1 MLKDFLEIKKHKTI
15 WIEEGQG
22 DKVEEIIH
30 YREKSKMEKR
40 EKKIGK
46 LNDQFRSLFWGEF
59 SCLYTDL
66 MKKKKKEKGSYRAW
80 RDNWCCKRSWSEEKR
95 TESTVGWLLMTI
107 QLPLIN
113 KIIQRK

>member
-40 EKKIGK
+40 EKNRKIKWSIQESILGRIFMFIHWFDEEEEEGK
-46 LNDQFRSLFWGEF
+46 RKLQS
-59 SCLYTDL
+59 
-66 MKKKKKEKGSYRAW
+66 MKR
-80 RDNWCCKRSWSEEKR
+80 
-95 TESTVGWLLMTI
+95 
-107 QLPLIN
+107 
-113 KIIQRK
+113 